1 VREAGGVLVVAVPG
15 RPAIILDTDMG
26 PDVDDAGALAILHA
40 MEDRGEATLLGVMI
54 STAGDNGNHA
64 IGFVD
69 AVNTY
74 YRHPDLPIGLWKR
87 GAFVSSGDGYP
98 AVVSGDRAT
107 YPHDLGDE
115 SNAVPDAVAL
125 YRRILA
131 IQPDGSVTVVC
142 TGMMNVLEALLESGA
157 DDASRLAGKD
167 LVRTKVALLVQMGGS
182 YPSGTE
188 FNFIVQP
195 TPGTTR
201 AAVEGWP
208 TPITFS
214 GFEIGESIQTGA
226 SLADLPADNPV
237 RTAYRVYTNGGYLRP
252 SWDLTAALYAVRGA
266 SIYWDVE
273 SVGSNSIDDTGR
285 NAWQA
290 SPDLDQAYLVKK
302 ADDGAM
308 SDVLNGLLTSPP
320 LESD

>member
-1 VREAGGVLVVAVPG
+1 
-15 RPAIILDTDMG
+15 
-26 PDVDDAGALAILHA
+26 
-40 MEDRGEATLLGVMI
+40 
-54 STAGDNGNHA
+54 
-64 IGFVD
+64 
-69 AVNTY
+69 
-74 YRHPDLPIGLWKR
+74 LWKR

-167 LVRTKVALLVQMGGS
+167 LVRAKVALLVQMGGS

-208 TPITFS
+208 TPIIFS
-214 GFEIGESIQTGA
+214 GYEIGESIQTGA
-226 SLADLPADNPV
+226 PLADLPADNPV
-237 RTAYRVYTNGGYLRP
+237 RTAYRVYTNGGYQRP

-302 ADDGAM
+302 ADDAAM
-308 SDVLNGLLTSPP
+308 SDVLNGLLTSSP